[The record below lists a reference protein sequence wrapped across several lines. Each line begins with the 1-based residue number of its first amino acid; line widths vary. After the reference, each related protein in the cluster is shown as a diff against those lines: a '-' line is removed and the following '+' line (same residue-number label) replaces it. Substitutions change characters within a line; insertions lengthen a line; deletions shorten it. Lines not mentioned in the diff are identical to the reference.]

1 MTWRLRKDGFRDSP
15 FGPGRALHPQLV
27 NPTKGSAERGAEVM
41 HHRQRCAPGFHVM
54 ELVDSLLEISR

>member
-1 MTWRLRKDGFRDSP
+1 
-15 FGPGRALHPQLV
+15 LHPQLV